1 MIDVLLVIFGLGML
15 LVGGELIVRGASK
28 LAKAF
33 NVSKLVL
40 GLTVVAFGTS
50 VPELAVNLAAAISGR
65 GELCFGNVIGS
76 NIANIGLI
84 LGIAAL
90 LAPLSVQKPVV
101 TREIPIMLLSVL
113 SVAVL
118 GLDEWLDGTP
128 NNYSRSDAFVLLLI
142 FGVFLYSTA
151 YHVFNSQGH
160 GADELVSRKSLFS
173 ERPPQLWKYVGI
185 TLVGLV
191 LLAIGGEVTVRG
203 ATGLAQLAGISQVV
217 IGLTVVSIGTSLPEL
232 VTSITATR
240 RGEVDLAV
248 GNVVGSNI
256 FNLLLVLGASNAI
269 SPTTLPA
276 GGYTDLLLLVVLSII
291 LLPMSITGWRLDRK
305 EGAVLLFSY
314 VVYVTWR
321 VWSAFD

>member
-1 MIDVLLVIFGLGML
+1 MVDVLIVVFGLVLL
-15 LVGGELIVRGASK
+15 LVGGELLVRGSSK
-28 LAKAF
+28 LAKTF
-33 NVSKLVL
+33 NISKLVI

-50 VPELAVNLAAAISGR
+50 VPELAVNIAAAIDGR

-90 LAPLSVQKPVV
+90 VVPLSVKKPVV

-113 SVAVL
+113 AVAVL
-118 GLDEWLDGTP
+118 GLDEWLDGDP
-128 NNYSRSDAFVLLLI
+128 NHYSRSDAFVLLLI

-151 YHVFNSQGH
+151 YHVFNSEGH
-160 GADELVSRKSLFS
+160 GADELVTRKSRFG
-173 ERPPQLWKYVGI
+173 ERPPELWKFGVMA
-185 TLVGLV
+185 LVGLV
-191 LLAIGGEVTVRG
+191 LLGFGGEVTVRG
-203 ATGLAQLAGISQVV
+203 ATGLARLAGISEVV

-232 VTSITATR
+232 VTSIMATR

-256 FNLLLVLGASNAI
+256 FNLLLVLGASNSI
-269 SPTTLPA
+269 SPTTLPS
-276 GGYTDLLLLVVLSII
+276 GGYTDLLLLVILSIV

-305 EGAVLLFSY
+305 EGAVLLLTY
-314 VVYVTWR
+314 VIYVTWR
-321 VWSAFD
+321 VWTAFD

>member
-1 MIDVLLVIFGLGML
+1 MVDVLIVIVGLAML

-28 LAKAF
+28 LANTF
-33 NVSKLVL
+33 NVSKLVV

-50 VPELAVNLAAAISGR
+50 VPELAVNVAAALSGR
-65 GELCFGNVIGS
+65 GGLCFGNVIGS

-90 LAPLSVQKPVV
+90 VVPLSVKKPVV

-113 SVAVL
+113 AVAVL
-118 GLDEWLDGTP
+118 GLDDWLDGAP

-160 GADELVSRKSLFS
+160 GADELVTRKSRFGDL
-173 ERPPQLWKYVGI
+173 PPRYWKFGLMVCG
-185 TLVGLV
+185 GLV
-191 LLAIGGEVTVRG
+191 FLAVGGDATVRG
-203 ATGLAQLAGISQVV
+203 ATGLARIAGISEVV

-269 SPTTLPA
+269 SPTTLPS
-276 GGYTDLLLLVVLSII
+276 GGYTDLLLLVVLSIV

-305 EGAVLLFSY
+305 EGSVLLLTY
-314 VVYVTWR
+314 IVYVTWR
-321 VWSAFD
+321 VWTAFG